1 MLPKSSSDPQEQQQA
16 AGGSGA
22 ARLGPRQRTGCA
34 FPPLLAPLVPLG
46 LFAFL
51 VFVWPTVWRYA
62 TYEGRGVRI
71 HRLTNEVQFAQKDAN
86 GATTFR
92 KFGKNNEP
100 DAHPSSRL
108 PTASD
113 LARVTLRNVRALYGL
128 PRGLITGEAV
138 NTSSQHIVGDVQ
150 FNVQVARRGT
160 QPQERTLRASVDWP
174 PHAVSPFELRTSFN
188 LEQGDR
194 VLLQLGPSPLR

>member
-1 MLPKSSSDPQEQQQA
+1 MRLSA
-16 AGGSGA
+16 A
-22 ARLGPRQRTGCA
+22 ARAANSAGAVR
-34 FPPLLAPLVPLG
+34 
-46 LFAFL
+46 LF
-51 VFVWPTVWRYA
+51 
-62 TYEGRGVRI
+62 GVRVADGVAL
-71 HRLTNEVQFAQKDAN
+71 RDLRGPGRARSSADQRGQFAQKDAN

-138 NTSSQHIVGDVQ
+138 NASGQRIVGDVQ